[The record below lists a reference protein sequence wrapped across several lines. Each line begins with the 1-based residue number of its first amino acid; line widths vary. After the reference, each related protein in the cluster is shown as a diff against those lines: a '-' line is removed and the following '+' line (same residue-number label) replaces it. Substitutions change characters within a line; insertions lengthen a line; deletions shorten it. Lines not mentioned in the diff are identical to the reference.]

1 MIWIAIILPIIVLV
15 TKLVLNYRLWLK
27 HKAVKHSKEWFIMA
41 AGCIPSIII
50 FTMQSKLIWL
60 AAGPLSALMIAFFI
74 WLFFDGLYNK
84 LRGFGWWFTGSDDAD
99 DANTDN
105 LLQQLPLWLHILLKV
120 GGLALFI
127 TVYILT
133 K

>member
-1 MIWIAIILPIIVLV
+1 MLIIATILPIIVLV

-27 HKAVKHSKEWFIMA
+27 HKPVKHSREWIIMA
-41 AGCIPSIII
+41 AGCIPSIVI
-50 FTMQSKLIWL
+50 FTSESRLIWL
-60 AAGPLSALMIAFFI
+60 AAAPLAGLMIAFFI

-84 LRGFGWWFTGSDDAD
+84 LRGFNWWFTGSDDAD
-99 DANTDN
+99 DAKADN
-105 LLQQLPLWLHILLKV
+105 FLQRLKLWQHIVLKV
-120 GGLALFI
+120 GGLALLI